1 MANISL
7 EASVRTCKVNTGWAS
22 RIQSDR
28 FENSNLLMCPVW
40 NERDLTGRK
49 VCEDSFYTKREGCN
63 SPLDRINVE
72 NDQRPQYAEYITL
85 DTAGYRADMIG
96 DQKVGIENFRRGM
109 ENYSG
114 PQQMYQPQMMH
125 PQQMQQQPI
134 RENYV
139 IGTENTMPEYES
151 TLGYDVLNNAHKYT
165 GQFGYVTGFR
175 QNIEPNCSIYPY
187 EYAMASMS
195 QNSRYSQG
203 AAQAGQ
209 SQEYRQSY

>member
-85 DTAGYRADMIG
+85 DTAGFRADMIG
-96 DQKVGIENFRRGM
+96 DQKAGVETFKRNVEHFVP
-109 ENYSG
+109 NQHHQQ
-114 PQQMYQPQMMH
+114 PQYYYQPQ
-125 PQQMQQQPI
+125 QNV
-134 RENYV
+134 RENYEKGSEV
-139 IGTENTMPEYES
+139 TMAEYDS
-151 TLGYDVLNNAHKYT
+151 TTGYDVLKNAHKYT

-175 QNIEPNCSIYPY
+175 QNVEPNCSIYPY

-195 QNSRYSQG
+195 QNARYEQG
-203 AAQAGQ
+203 IAQAGQ
-209 SQEYRQSY
+209 AQAYRNSY